1 MPKSGSRIVT
11 EKARVKQLT
20 PYAVIFP
27 YVRMGRSITGFTVDG
42 IPANSLRD
50 RWGRIHARQMHP
62 ALYDPELMMPS
73 RLGAEYLLPIF
84 TRAVGH
90 DDLEYQRHAS
100 FDPGNL
106 FRPYH
111 SVNTDINKR
120 IRYLGGLP

>member
-1 MPKSGSRIVT
+1 MHAGDGSVGFGPVAVT
-11 EKARVKQLT
+11 SLS
-20 PYAVIFP
+20 
-27 YVRMGRSITGFTVDG
+27 RSMRFFG
-42 IPANSLRD
+42 AS
-50 RWGRIHARQMHP
+50 HS
-62 ALYDPELMMPS
+62 PS
-73 RLGAEYLLPIF
+73 AIF

-120 IRYLGGLP
+120 IRYLGGKS